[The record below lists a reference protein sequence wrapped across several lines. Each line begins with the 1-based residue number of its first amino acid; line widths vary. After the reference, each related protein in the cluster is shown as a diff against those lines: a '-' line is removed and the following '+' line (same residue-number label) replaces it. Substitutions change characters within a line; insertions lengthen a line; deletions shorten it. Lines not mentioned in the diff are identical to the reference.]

1 MRNKQTR
8 EGDVYSAGCGTI
20 HVVFI
25 LADWH
30 IYAEI
35 LKNIIYGIVVSAL
48 TEAEVLL
55 SFLMI
60 FYYYYLK

>member
-1 MRNKQTR
+1 MWTAVQFMWCSFSLT
-8 EGDVYSAGCGTI
+8 G
-20 HVVFI
+20 
-25 LADWH
+25 H
-30 IYAEI
+30 IYTEI

-60 FYYYYLK
+60 FYYYY